1 MKLAA
6 FCGFFALLIQA
17 LFSIGYAMVGVVGM
31 DEAAYFFDCSSLQFT
46 IFFSGSTSFLSVVT
60 WLLVMIFFL
69 VLFIRQINAKVKPI
83 ACYGLVGSLLA
94 LVYSLT
100 SMIINLVGYN
110 EAADFFDC
118 TIKEFH
124 DGFKFVGSGIAFI
137 GVVLV
142 MVFFRILYLRHIAK
156 DRERRILLC
165 AYLGAFFS
173 VLCSLMNIVVST
185 IELKD
190 LKDLAEFFDC
200 STVEFCDIFSSVSF
214 FVTVVLCVLEM
225 TFYLAVFVSLNSKLT
240 PNALIKIDV
249 NSVLGI
255 SCVDESGSIQ
265 TANSHWYSFDG
276 RARRSE
282 YWTISLITNAVMV
295 VVAVFF
301 FIAPIYICAE
311 EQLFSVKSLFAN
323 VSRSLFM
330 LGVCVTFSMI
340 LFVLG
345 ILFLIPVTIRRLHD
359 LNMSGWWVLVFVVLQ
374 CIPYLCCV
382 SVFAQFVILGCNG
395 GISGENKYGP
405 DPKVEKLI

>member
-1 MKLAA
+1 
-6 FCGFFALLIQA
+6 
-17 LFSIGYAMVGVVGM
+17 
-31 DEAAYFFDCSSLQFT
+31 
-46 IFFSGSTSFLSVVT
+46 
-60 WLLVMIFFL
+60 MIFFL

-83 ACYGLVGSLLA
+83 ACYGLVGSLIA

-100 SMIINLVGYN
+100 SMIINLLGYK

-173 VLCSLMNIVVST
+173 VLCSLANIVVST

-190 LKDLAEFFDC
+190 LAELFDC
-200 STVEFCDIFSSVSF
+200 STVEFSDIYTSVSF
-214 FVTVVLCVLEM
+214 FVGVVLCVLEM

-255 SCVDESGSIQ
+255 SGVDESGSIQ
-265 TANSHWYSFDG
+265 TTNSHWCSFDG

-311 EQLFSVKSLFAN
+311 EQLLSVKSLFAN

-345 ILFLIPVTIRRLHD
+345 ILFFIPVTIRRLHD
-359 LNMSGWWVLVFVVLQ
+359 LDMSGWWILVFVGLL